1 MLRAE
6 RRSAQPG
13 GSPARAENRARDAH
27 HRGLRA
33 GAAGHPAAGA
43 RHLRAGLRELGW
55 LEQAERAT
63 QTRQTAQAEQRVQT
77 AQTAQAEQEQEQ
89 KEQEEEEGQE
99 EPSGAQQLGEAHHA
113 LAARL
118 LMSLAHLEAE
128 QGRTDYG
135 LRLLDQAEGLAAAD
149 DRGVLLSQRGLLLM
163 RTGQGADALKMLDEA
178 VLLLADHAEPAVLA
192 RVLLN
197 RGVLQ
202 LTTGHVRRA
211 RADLRSCQRI
221 AADDGLDLIAAKA
234 MHNQGYCDL
243 LAGDIPAA
251 LHLFNAAADAY
262 RQNAPGC
269 LPVLAMDRARALLAA
284 GLAADAAT
292 ELDNAI
298 SSFRRQRLEQDQ
310 AEAELARSQAALG
323 AGDHAAARRWA
334 ATAGRRFRRRGND
347 AWAAVAELTRLRA
360 RSASA
365 GRPGSTAA
373 EAVRLAERL
382 RGCGLSGDAAV
393 AELIAARGMLAAGRR
408 REAERRIAAVRC
420 RGQAVSLD
428 VSLLRR
434 LARAELAERSGRT
447 GAALAE
453 LRAGLAT
460 VHTRR
465 GRLGSLDLQTGA
477 AALGAELAAA
487 GLRLALDRGSAP
499 LLFAWLERS
508 RAQAFRIRPVR
519 PPTDPRAAAAA
530 AELRQLSHLIRSAE
544 LNGRRDPASVARRA
558 ELQRGLR
565 EHSWQADGDG
575 RTSAQA
581 SLAEVIAALSESRQG
596 LVSILAQ
603 GGRLLGVAVSKKSAR
618 LIELGDFEAAAE
630 AARRL
635 SADLD
640 TLAGRRLPARLEAVI
655 RESIRHQTELLT
667 AEIMAPLRHWL
678 GEDGVVLVPAGALA
692 SIPWSL
698 LPDLRGRPV
707 TVCPSASAWLAA
719 WRRGQGA
726 AGEVGTNPPILVA
739 GPDLR
744 HAPKEIVEIAKVYPG
759 CRPLLAEAATV
770 DATLH
775 ALDGAPIAHLA
786 AHGHHDREN
795 VLFSRLDLADG
806 PLMAYDIQRLAAAP
820 RQVILSA
827 CDVGRAVV
835 RPGDELLGFTAAL
848 LYAGTASVISS
859 VTRVPDDATVGV
871 MTAYHR
877 ALTAGARPAEA
888 LAGAAMAEPFS
899 PFVCF
904 GSG

>member
-1 MLRAE
+1 MPRAE

-27 HRGLRA
+27 RRGLRA

-55 LEQAERAT
+55 LEQAKQAAQEEQAEQATQEERAGRAERAT
-63 QTRQTAQAEQRVQT
+63 Q
-77 AQTAQAEQEQEQ
+77 
-89 KEQEEEEGQE
+89 EER
-99 EPSGAQQLGEAHHA
+99 PGAQQLREAHHA

-135 LRLLDQAEGLAAAD
+135 LRLLDRAEGLAAAD

-163 RTGQGADALKMLDEA
+163 RTGRGADALRMLDEA
-178 VLLLADHAEPAVLA
+178 VPLLADHAEPAVLA

-197 RGVLQ
+197 RGVQQ

-292 ELDNAI
+292 ELDSAI

-393 AELIAARGMLAAGRR
+393 AELIAARGMLAAGRS

-420 RGQAVSLD
+420 RGQAASLD

-447 GAALAE
+447 GTAVAGWAVLTSRPAPRPGALSWPP
-453 LRAGLAT
+453 RACGWRWTADP
-460 VHTRR
+460 RR
-465 GRLGSLDLQTGA
+465 WCSRGWNVPGRRRSGSGRC
-477 AALGAELAAA
+477 G
-487 GLRLALDRGSAP
+487 
-499 LLFAWLERS
+499 
-508 RAQAFRIRPVR
+508 R
-519 PPTDPRAAAAA
+519 PPTHKPPPR
-530 AELRQLSHLIRSAE
+530 RPSC
-544 LNGRRDPASVARRA
+544 
-558 ELQRGLR
+558 
-565 EHSWQADGDG
+565 
-575 RTSAQA
+575 A
-581 SLAEVIAALSESRQG
+581 SLAS
-596 LVSILAQ
+596 
-603 GGRLLGVAVSKKSAR
+603 
-618 LIELGDFEAAAE
+618 
-630 AARRL
+630 
-635 SADLD
+635 
-640 TLAGRRLPARLEAVI
+640 
-655 RESIRHQTELLT
+655 
-667 AEIMAPLRHWL
+667 
-678 GEDGVVLVPAGALA
+678 
-692 SIPWSL
+692 
-698 LPDLRGRPV
+698 
-707 TVCPSASAWLAA
+707 
-719 WRRGQGA
+719 
-726 AGEVGTNPPILVA
+726 
-739 GPDLR
+739 
-744 HAPKEIVEIAKVYPG
+744 
-759 CRPLLAEAATV
+759 
-770 DATLH
+770 
-775 ALDGAPIAHLA
+775 
-786 AHGHHDREN
+786 
-795 VLFSRLDLADG
+795 
-806 PLMAYDIQRLAAAP
+806 
-820 RQVILSA
+820 
-827 CDVGRAVV
+827 
-835 RPGDELLGFTAAL
+835 
-848 LYAGTASVISS
+848 
-859 VTRVPDDATVGV
+859 
-871 MTAYHR
+871 
-877 ALTAGARPAEA
+877 
-888 LAGAAMAEPFS
+888 
-899 PFVCF
+899 
-904 GSG
+904 